1 MRASLEEAASSAA
14 RPSASEPRV
23 GYNGLGWSVRTPLGS
38 FDTRDRTTW
47 RRQMAT
53 GLVYLAHF
61 HERTTSALRRH
72 RLACRLARFSRT
84 TRLSRDVGWARSA
97 AADRP
102 RPRARCR

>member
-61 HERTTSALRRH
+61 HERTTSGRYDPTGWHAASRVSRALP
-72 RLACRLARFSRT
+72 A
-84 TRLSRDVGWARSA
+84 
-97 AADRP
+97 
-102 RPRARCR
+102 